1 MEYVNKEKDIYIFP
15 DVDPNYCIVYSP
27 LRGIAFRVAHEAES
41 YIIAY
46 VEEENRSSL
55 NGSEKLK
62 KNIDDLLRIDFSAP
76 SRAPHGRNSVVFIPT
91 QKCNLGCSY
100 CYAHMAHA
108 AEDISFESIRSCV
121 DYLFSNGGNE
131 TKRVS
136 FIGGGEPM
144 LKWDLIKK
152 TVEYIDF
159 IKKDS
164 SVQISIA
171 TNGTRLTPDIV
182 KFIKENH
189 IKVSVSFDILPEI
202 QNVQRPYADKSGTFH
217 SVDKNLRLLL
227 QEGIVPNIRA
237 TITQASREK
246 MTEMTTFVHEHYPQ
260 IRQIHLEH
268 VSDASVDAAALEEYY
283 HTFCS
288 EFWKARSL
296 GKQYGINV
304 KNSLTTALQ
313 HLRYTFCGGEFCVTP
328 KGQIVSCHRIS
339 SERDTYF
346 DNVCYGEVQENTV
359 HFSKD
364 LDLLCG
370 EVSGLDGRCES
381 CFARWHCA
389 GGCPYNRLT
398 LDSQQLDLLCDFTKT
413 MITHGLSSAI
423 PSNLQK

>member
-1 MEYVNKEKDIYIFP
+1 M
-15 DVDPNYCIVYSP
+15 
-27 LRGIAFRVAHEAES
+27 
-41 YIIAY
+41 
-46 VEEENRSSL
+46 
-55 NGSEKLK
+55 
-62 KNIDDLLRIDFSAP
+62 
-76 SRAPHGRNSVVFIPT
+76 
-91 QKCNLGCSY
+91 
-100 CYAHMAHA
+100 
-108 AEDISFESIRSCV
+108 
-121 DYLFSNGGNE
+121 
-131 TKRVS
+131 
-136 FIGGGEPM
+136 
-144 LKWDLIKK
+144 
-152 TVEYIDF
+152 
-159 IKKDS
+159 
-164 SVQISIA
+164 
-171 TNGTRLTPDIV
+171 

-189 IKVSVSFDILPEI
+189 IKVSVSFDILPER